1 MPARLK
7 PVIKQALYVAA
18 LLPVCA
24 FAGDIYK
31 WTDAAGNVHY
41 GDNPAEDVNAE
52 RVHIRS
58 RPSDRARKPAA
69 SRSRAETATRN
80 AASTANG
87 ENQETAQAAG
97 PTPEEL
103 REQAKEKAQK
113 CSEFKKRL
121 QSMVQSRRLYREDD
135 NGERVYLD
143 EQEMQTERDKTQSKV
158 EEYCNP

>member
-1 MPARLK
+1 M
-7 PVIKQALYVAA
+7 KQALCVAA
-18 LLPVCA
+18 LLPICA

-52 RVHIRS
+52 RVYIRS
-58 RPSDRARKPAA
+58 RPSDRARTAA
-69 SRSRAETATRN
+69 SRNRAETATRSAATSAN
-80 AASTANG
+80 A
-87 ENQETAQAAG
+87 ENQETAQAPG

-103 REQAKEKAQK
+103 REQAKEKARK
-113 CSEFKKRL
+113 CAEFKQRL

-143 EQEMQTERDKTQSKV
+143 EQEMQTARDNTQSKV